1 MSTPAGHIELE
12 RAVDSI
18 IVGRR
23 HRTDLGDLDALAASI
38 DREGLLQ
45 PPTITPDGVLV
56 CGRRRLAAIGR
67 LRWRTVNVW
76 VRSGISDRLG
86 QLMAEQ
92 DDNMLHK
99 PLTQLEAAGL
109 YRELKQVMAE
119 DAARRD
125 AATRFSTENQPGTD
139 GGAKS
144 APPSLGPLGRSR
156 EQAARMVTG
165 RASYTTLEKI
175 GHLQALANDPNQPDQ
190 LRQHVTDELARIEAG
205 APVHPIYEAL
215 RETIQAATAQA
226 NAEHDAD
233 LDALAR
239 QALARAKHAAAGKR
253 RGGHHRIPSPEG
265 DAAARYPVR
274 AFIATWGELE
284 NWWEHY
290 DIDELATALTDEQ
303 IDSFL
308 HTAQGTS
315 TFADHLAAAHTAAT
329 GTDAGTD
336 ARSVQVASARGH
348 LRAL

>member
-23 HRTDLGDLDALAASI
+23 HRTDLGDVNALAASI

-56 CGRRRLAAIGR
+56 CGRRRLAAIQQ

-109 YRELKQVMAE
+109 FRELKQVMAE
-119 DAARRD
+119 DAARRK
-125 AATRFSTENQPGTD
+125 AATQFSADNQPGGD
-139 GGAKS
+139 GPANLAG
-144 APPSLGPLGRSR
+144 PSTPLGEARA
-156 EQAARMVTG
+156 QAARMVTG

-175 GHLQALANDPNQPDQ
+175 GQLQALAHDPTQPDR
-190 LRQHVTDELARIEAG
+190 LRRHVTAELERIEAG
-205 APVHPIYEAL
+205 APVSPVYEAL
-215 RETIQAATAQA
+215 RETIQGADAKR
-226 NAEHDAD
+226 DAD
-233 LDALAR
+233 LDALAKE
-239 QALARAKHAAAGKR
+239 AIARAKESATSKR
-253 RGGHHRIPSPEG
+253 QTRRRPRPADGTVV
-265 DAAARYPVR
+265 RYPVQ
-274 AFIATWGELE
+274 AFVMTWDELVE
-284 NWWEHY
+284 WWLHY

-303 IDSFL
+303 VDSFL
-308 HTAQGTS
+308 RTAEGTS
-315 TFADHLAAAHTAAT
+315 AFADQLCT
-329 GTDAGTD
+329 
-336 ARSVQVASARGH
+336 ARSGSTRAAPDTPVTRGH

>member
-1 MSTPAGHIELE
+1 MNTPAGHIELE
-12 RAVDSI
+12 RVVDSI

-56 CGRRRLAAIGR
+56 CGRRRLAAIQR

-119 DAARRD
+119 DAARRKE
-125 AATRFSTENQPGTD
+125 ATWFGPDYQPGSD
-139 GGAKS
+139 GPAKL
-144 APPSLGPLGRSR
+144 AGPSLGPLGAAR

-175 GHLQALANDPNQPDQ
+175 GHLQALANDPTQPGQ
-190 LRQHVTDELARIEAG
+190 LRQHVTAELARIENG
-205 APVHPIYEAL
+205 APVNPIYETL
-215 RETIQAATAQA
+215 RETIQAAEAKR
-226 NAEHDAD
+226 NAD
-233 LDALAR
+233 LDALAKE
-239 QALARAKHAAAGKR
+239 AIARAKESTTSR
-253 RGGHHRIPSPEG
+253 RRTRRRTRPADGTMV
-265 DAAARYPVR
+265 RYPVQ
-274 AFIATWGELE
+274 AFVMTWNELVE
-284 NWWEHY
+284 WWLHY

-303 IDSFL
+303 VNSFL
-308 HTAQGTS
+308 RTAEGTS
-315 TFADHLAAAHTAAT
+315 AFADRLCT
-329 GTDAGTD
+329 
-336 ARSVQVASARGH
+336 ARSGSARAALDEPVTRGH

>member
-18 IVGRR
+18 MVGRR
-23 HRTDLGDLDALAASI
+23 HRADLGDLDALAASI
-38 DREGLLQ
+38 RREGLLQ

-56 CGRRRLAAIGR
+56 CGRRRLAAIKQ

-119 DAARRD
+119 DAARRKE
-125 AATRFSTENQPGTD
+125 ATWFGPAHQPGSD
-139 GGAKS
+139 GPAKL
-144 APPSLGPLGRSR
+144 AGPSLGPLGTAR
-156 EQAARMVTG
+156 EQAARLVTG

-175 GHLQALANDPNQPDQ
+175 GFLQQIADDPTQPDQ
-190 LRQHVTDELARIEAG
+190 LRQHVTEELARIEAG
-205 APVHPIYEAL
+205 APVHPIYEAV
-215 RETIQAATAQA
+215 RDTIQTVTEQTTESD
-226 NAEHDAD
+226 AESDVD

-239 QALARAKHAAAGKR
+239 QALARAKDATATKRRARRRPTPPPAGKE
-253 RGGHHRIPSPEG
+253 GGVVV
-265 DAAARYPVR
+265 RYPVR
-274 AFIATWGELE
+274 AFVTTWGELVE
-284 NWWEHY
+284 WWLHY
-290 DIDELATALTDEQ
+290 DIAELATALTDEQ
-303 IDSFL
+303 VESFL
-308 HTAQGTS
+308 NTVQGTS
-315 TFADHLAAAHTAAT
+315 TFADHLCAARTT
-329 GTDAGTD
+329 GTDAG
-336 ARSVQVASARGH
+336 SVDVASARGH

>member
-23 HRTDLGDLDALAASI
+23 HRTDLGDLDALAVSI

-56 CGRRRLAAIGR
+56 CGRRRLAAIQQ

-119 DAARRD
+119 DAARRK
-125 AATRFSTENQPGTD
+125 AATQFSVEHQPGGD
-139 GGAKS
+139 GPANLAG
-144 APPSLGPLGRSR
+144 PSTPLGEARA
-156 EQAARMVTG
+156 QAARMVTG

-175 GHLQALANDPNQPDQ
+175 GHLQALAADPTQPDQ
-190 LRQHVTDELARIEAG
+190 LRQHVTAELARIEDG
-205 APVHPIYEAL
+205 APVNPIYEAL
-215 RETIQAATAQA
+215 RETIQATSDAR
-226 NAEHDAD
+226 DAD
-233 LDALAR
+233 LDALAE
-239 QALARAKHAAAGKR
+239 QALARTQHTTGKR
-253 RGGHHRIPSPEG
+253 RAHHHHAPSTEG
-265 DAAARYPVR
+265 NAAARYPVR
-274 AFIATWGELE
+274 AFVVTWGELE

-303 IDSFL
+303 VKSFL

-315 TFADHLAAAHTAAT
+315 TFADHLCAARAAT
-329 GTDAGTD
+329 GTGTD
-336 ARSVQVASARGH
+336 SDVGSVEVASARGH

>member
-12 RAVDSI
+12 RALDSI

-92 DDNMLHK
+92 DDNVLHK

-125 AATRFSTENQPGTD
+125 AATRFSTENQPGSD

-144 APPSLGPLGRSR
+144 APPSLGALGKSR
-156 EQAARMVTG
+156 AQAARMVTG

-175 GHLQALANDPNQPDQ
+175 GRLQALANDPTQSDQ
-190 LRQHVTDELARIEAG
+190 LRQHVTAELAQIEAG
-205 APVHPIYEAL
+205 APVSPIYEAL
-215 RETIQAATAQA
+215 RETIQAATTQR
-226 NAEHDAD
+226 DAD
-233 LDALAR
+233 LDALAQ
-239 QALARAKHAAAGKR
+239 QALARAKDSTAAGKR
-253 RGGHHRIPSPEG
+253 RARRRTPSSED

-274 AFIATWGELE
+274 AFVVTWGELE
-284 NWWEHY
+284 NWWLHY

-315 TFADHLAAAHTAAT
+315 TFADHLATAHTATT
-329 GTDAGTD
+329 GTGTAGGP
-336 ARSVQVASARGH
+336 VEVASARGH